1 MVLETN
7 LPPIEKLAGYAV
19 WKIDE
24 AGGARLEERSRF

>member
-7 LPPIEKLAGYAV
+7 VPPIEKLAGYAV

-24 AGGARLEERSRF
+24 GGGARLEERSRF